1 MQPAAHEPAA
11 GRSTG
16 RPALPGGDAAG
27 LLRLLITK
35 TFRDRICLASSFG
48 SEAAVLLHMVA
59 EIDPATP
66 VVFTNTGKLFGE
78 TLAYRDRLVGELGLL
93 DVREARP
100 LPADLVG
107 EDTQGHLWMSAP
119 ERCCYL
125 RKVAPFNRA
134 IAGFDAVITG
144 RKSHH
149 GAARVELESLEAS
162 ADGKI
167 RVNPLLHWRDH
178 DLEAYFARH
187 DLPPH
192 PLVADGFRSVGC
204 MPCTDR
210 VLSGEAV
217 RAGRWRGQGKTECG
231 IHLELPPGHAKK

>member
-1 MQPAAHEPAA
+1 MQPAVPEPAA
-11 GRSTG
+11 PRSTG
-16 RPALPGGDAAG
+16 RPALAGGDAAG

-78 TLAYRDRLVGELGLL
+78 TLAYRDRLVARLGLSNF
-93 DVREARP
+93 REVRP
-100 LPADLVG
+100 LAADLAA
-107 EDTQGHLWMSAP
+107 EDASGDLWMSAP

-125 RKVAPFNRA
+125 RKVAPFNRI

-149 GAARVELESLEAS
+149 GAARLELESLEAS

-167 RVNPLLHWRDH
+167 RVNPLLHWQDH

-192 PLVADGFRSVGC
+192 PLVADGYQSIGC

-210 VLSGEAV
+210 VRSGEAV
-217 RAGRWRGQGKTECG
+217 RAGRWRGQGKSECG
-231 IHLELPPGHAKK
+231 IHLDLPPGQAKK